1 MFCICMMVS
10 DVVHFLGLI
19 QVCHCIYGYFTCF
32 FLVFWF
38 LVFCFVLFCFC
49 LLLHLTQ
56 FSFYRDSLRNSPGS
70 PGTYSVD
77 QAGLEH
83 LLGRNIFWV
92 GPGAIEYHFGYIL
105 KNGIVGS

>member
-1 MFCICMMVS
+1 MLYILWDLYKCAIVS
-10 DVVHFLGLI
+10 MGISCAFSL
-19 QVCHCIYGYFTCF
+19 F
-32 FLVFWF
+32 
-38 LVFCFVLFCFC
+38 FCFC
-49 LLLHLTQ
+49 LLLHLTR
-56 FSFYRDSLRNSPGS
+56 FSFYRVSLRNSPGS